1 MNNHILVIGI
11 RIMGKG
17 TDNGEIRMDGKGDGY
32 SRIYI
37 YVNICIY
44 FLIC

>member
-1 MNNHILVIGI
+1 
-11 RIMGKG
+11 MGKG

-37 YVNICIY
+37 YICQYMYI
-44 FLIC
+44 FFDMLIFDGFFK

>member
-37 YVNICIY
+37 YMSIY
-44 FLIC
+44 VYIF